1 MKDKTFAYGL
11 YFALGFLAVAIGGAF
26 FIALIR
32 DIVTDSD
39 NGRPNIPESPEIA
52 MVDNRGP
59 LEQSGLHIWL

>member
-39 NGRPNIPESPEIA
+39 DGRPNIPESPEIA
-52 MVDNRGP
+52 MAEDRAP
-59 LEQSGLHIWL
+59 LEQSKLHIWL